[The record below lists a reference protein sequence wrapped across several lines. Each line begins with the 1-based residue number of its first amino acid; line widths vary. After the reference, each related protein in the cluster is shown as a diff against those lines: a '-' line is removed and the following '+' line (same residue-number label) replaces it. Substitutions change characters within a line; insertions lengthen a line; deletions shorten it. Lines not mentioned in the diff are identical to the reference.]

1 MPTGTDKKVALV
13 TGANKGLGLET
24 ARQLGRL
31 GYKVLMA
38 ARDVAKG
45 KPAVDQLRGE
55 GLDVEFIQLDVGNEH
70 HRAAA
75 ARHIGDTYGRLDVLV
90 NNAGVALEQG
100 HKVSTVPLDVVRQVF
115 ETNFF
120 SLVAVTQA
128 MLPLVR
134 KSPAGRIV
142 NLSSIL
148 GSLTLHSDPSSGI
161 YDKKAFAYDAS
172 KTALNAFTVHLAHE
186 LRGTKIKVNSAHPG
200 WVKTDMGTDA
210 APMEIP
216 DGAKTSVA
224 LALLAAD
231 GPTGG
236 FFHMGET
243 LPW

>member
-1 MPTGTDKKVALV
+1 MPSDTDKKVALV

-31 GYKVLMA
+31 GFRVLMA
-38 ARDVAKG
+38 ARDAAKG

-55 GLDVEFIQLDVGNEH
+55 GLDVEFIQLDVADER
-70 HRAAA
+70 HRADA
-75 ARHIGDTYGRLDVLV
+75 ARHIGERYGRLDVLV

-100 HKVSTVPLDVVRQVF
+100 HKVTTVPLDVVRDVF

-120 SLVAVTQA
+120 ALVAVTQA

-148 GSLTLHSDPSSGI
+148 GSLQTNATQDLGD
-161 YDKKAFAYDAS
+161 FASVGYNAS
-172 KTALNAFTVHLAHE
+172 KAAVNMYTVLLAKE
-186 LRGTKIKVNSAHPG
+186 LAGTPAKVNAAHPG
-200 WVKTDMGTDA
+200 WVKTDMGGA
-210 APMEIP
+210 GAQLELA
-216 DGAKTSVA
+216 DGAKTSVW
-224 LALLAAD
+224 LATLGPD

-236 FFHMGET
+236 YFHMQDR